1 MSYSRAI
8 NEIAGLLTQA
18 GTPANHANDIAS
30 RLAFALSDYYDYRI
44 ASAGSKD
51 VTNGSDQTSSFK
63 RAFAPPEATRPGTPG
78 ANGTVGTV
86 GADGRW
92 AWAAGKD
99 GKDGQ
104 DSDGSSDN
112 YNTFYDYGTTVV
124 GGGGGLNISN
134 VNCMDLK
141 AKLQSCGIETGGDC
155 DCSQS
160 LVCGPGSG
168 IVRGQNICNVL
179 DDHAKQLRKIRER
192 LDAIEKQLKD
202 AVDC

>member
-78 ANGTVGTV
+78 ANGTVG
-86 GADGRW
+86 ADGRW

-99 GKDGQ
+99 GTDGV
-104 DSDGSSDN
+104 D
-112 YNTFYDYGTTVV
+112 
-124 GGGGGLNISN
+124 GGGGDGSGNNGGGSGGGGITIFLPPTGN
-134 VNCMDLK
+134 VTQCAILK
-141 AKLQSCGIETGGDC
+141 SLLKSCGICSDPCGSSKSYEGKCSTGEYAGLEI
-155 DCSQS
+155 CSILEQQANE
-160 LVCGPGSG
+160 L
-168 IVRGQNICNVL
+168 
-179 DDHAKQLRKIRER
+179 KKIRER

-202 AVDC
+202 TVDC